1 MKAWQKT
8 VDWILQSFVSEYSAK
23 MSHENHGKGEENR
36 CFFDNRR
43 DACIELL
50 CLMEAFQLQETLK
63 LFQMVKVASFLKSLH
78 LPTNS
83 TVGVVPE
90 QMADSFVQISP
101 LLLELP

>member
-1 MKAWQKT
+1 
-8 VDWILQSFVSEYSAK
+8 
-23 MSHENHGKGEENR
+23 
-36 CFFDNRR
+36 
-43 DACIELL
+43 
-50 CLMEAFQLQETLK
+50 MEAFQLQEPLK

>member
-1 MKAWQKT
+1 
-8 VDWILQSFVSEYSAK
+8 